1 MIAGLTFQQVS
12 VRLSGRDVLS
22 GISLAVRT
30 GQVTA
35 LLGANGAGK
44 STLLRSALGFFPVG
58 DGSILLDG
66 MPLDRMAVEARVRAG
81 LAWCP
86 EGRRLFPAMSVE
98 ENLAVACPGGARTR
112 RDGIAEMF
120 ARFPGLA
127 YKRADLAWQ
136 LSGGQQQMLALA
148 RAMIAKPKVLLLDEP
163 SLGLAPTVLDDLSD
177 QVRAI
182 AVEGTAVLLAEAH
195 PVWALA
201 CADHA
206 AVMVRGRLVAKGTA
220 AEIAGSKALSEGLL
234 G

>member
-1 MIAGLTFQQVS
+1 
-12 VRLSGRDVLS
+12 
-22 GISLAVRT
+22 
-30 GQVTA
+30 
-35 LLGANGAGK
+35 
-44 STLLRSALGFFPVG
+44 
-58 DGSILLDG
+58 
-66 MPLDRMAVEARVRAG
+66 
-81 LAWCP
+81 
-86 EGRRLFPAMSVE
+86 
-98 ENLAVACPGGARTR
+98 
-112 RDGIAEMF
+112 MF

-127 YKRADLAWQ
+127 DKLADLAWQ

-195 PVWALA
+195 PAWALA